1 MQGFFEESGNRT
13 GNSYEDLAVY
23 WAFNQNGGEAG
34 IPPKHP
40 KKFPVAMVKLKSF
53 RVNHRI
59 LEKPFCQC
67 QWEI

>member
-1 MQGFFEESGNRT
+1 MPDINTGHMPLVCASNHRRT
-13 GNSYEDLAVY
+13 VARKEY
-23 WAFNQNGGEAG
+23 GGEGG

-53 RVNHRI
+53 RVNQRI

-67 QWEI
+67 QWAI

>member
-1 MQGFFEESGNRT
+1 MGSKKKREKHTKWFASEGNDRSG
-13 GNSYEDLAVY
+13 
-23 WAFNQNGGEAG
+23 GGGG

-53 RVNHRI
+53 RVNQRI

>member
-1 MQGFFEESGNRT
+1 ME
-13 GNSYEDLAVY
+13 
-23 WAFNQNGGEAG
+23 NGELYGGGGG

-53 RVNHRI
+53 GVNQRI